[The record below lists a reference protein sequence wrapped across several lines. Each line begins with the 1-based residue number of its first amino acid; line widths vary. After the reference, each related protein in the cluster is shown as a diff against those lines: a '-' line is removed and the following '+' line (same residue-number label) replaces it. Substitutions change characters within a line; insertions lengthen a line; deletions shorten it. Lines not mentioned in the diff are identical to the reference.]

1 MDTQDRRAIEELFGK
16 LEAVEH
22 RTGPR
27 DPEAEAFI
35 RSRVAAQPGAP
46 YYMAQTI
53 IVQEQA
59 LEQAKRRIDELEGAG
74 REPEGGLLS
83 GLFGGRNRAADRRPV
98 RREAV
103 APQPWGNQRGGGFL
117 SGAAQTAVGVAGG
130 LLLGNLLMGTMFG
143 NDAAASQAADTNTD
157 SNADN
162 ADADQEF
169 DNASADSDL
178 DGGGDFGGDFGGGD
192 F

>member
-1 MDTQDRRAIEELFGK
+1 MDTQDRRAIEELFAK
-16 LEAVEH
+16 LDAVAR

-35 RSRVAAQPGAP
+35 HSRVAAQPGAP

-53 IVQEQA
+53 VVQEQA
-59 LEQAKRRIDELEGAG
+59 LEQAKRRIDELEKA
-74 REPEGGLLS
+74 EQQEGGLLS
-83 GLFGGRNRAADRRPV
+83 GLFGGRNRAADQRPA

-143 NDAAASQAADTNTD
+143 NAAAASQPADTNTD
-157 SNADN
+157 NTDAGADS

-169 DNASADSDL
+169 DTASADSDF
-178 DGGGDFGGDFGGGD
+178 DGGADFGGGD